1 MPAFIKKELIMKLQ
15 GAGLGYRR
23 NLAEDFLQLPQ
34 ITLFNLLK
42 SHQKIGVKWV
52 EWHVINLI
60 KQQKD
65 FR

>member
-1 MPAFIKKELIMKLQ
+1 MKLQ

-34 ITLFNLLK
+34 TTLFNLLK

-52 EWHVINLI
+52 EWLVINLI

-65 FR
+65 FH